1 MRTGSQRG
9 NMNPLALVELPGLMQ
24 RTQGR
29 AEIVVALIDGP
40 VALRHPD
47 LSHAAVREIPG
58 KFKGDCSRSQALA
71 CSHGT
76 FVAGILA
83 ARRGSVAPS
92 ICPECTLLL
101 RPIFSESA
109 DGSGRMPSATPQ
121 DLAAA
126 IIDSVDAGARVI
138 NLSVALVQTSLKA
151 DIEIQH
157 ALNYAAQRGVI
168 AVAAAGNQAMVGS
181 TAVTRHWWVIPVAA
195 CDHQGR
201 PLGDSNLG
209 CSIGR
214 RGVSAPGENI
224 TSLGTDGKP
233 YTMGGTSAAAPFVT
247 GAIALLWSEY
257 PGAGAAR
264 IRAAVTES
272 RALTRKSIAPPVL
285 DAWAAYQA
293 VQAAL

>member
-1 MRTGSQRG
+1 
-9 NMNPLALVELPGLMQ
+9 MNPLDLVELPCLMQ

-29 AEIVVALIDGP
+29 AQITIALIDGP
-40 VALRHPD
+40 VALSHPD

-58 KFKGDCSRSQALA
+58 RLKGTCSRSQGLA
-71 CSHGT
+71 CAHGT
-76 FVAGILA
+76 FVAGILF
-83 ARRGSVAPS
+83 ARRGSAAPA

-109 DGSGRMPSATPQ
+109 NGSGRMPSATPQ

-126 IIDSVDAGARVI
+126 IVDSVDAGARII
-138 NLSVALVQTSLKA
+138 NLSAALVQTSLKA
-151 DIEIQH
+151 DMEIQQ
-157 ALNYAAQRGVI
+157 ALNYAAHRGVI

-181 TAVTRHWWVIPVAA
+181 SAVTRHWWVIPVAA
-195 CDHQGR
+195 CNRQGR

-214 RGVSAPGENI
+214 RGVSAPGENV

-257 PGAGAAR
+257 PEAGAAR
-264 IRAAVTES
+264 IRAAVMDS
-272 RALTRKSIAPPVL
+272 GAGTRKSIAPPVL

-293 VQAAL
+293 IHAA